1 MGQTRYT
8 NVRWLDRSYASWRNE
23 GYLQQRNIQLVDEE
37 PFNTMQ
43 DPFLF
48 QHNYAAELFIVR
60 HADAIPEADEIIPS
74 GIYDDLPLSRVGR
87 EQAQA
92 LAERLSSLNFDA
104 IYSSP
109 LRRCL
114 ETAEPLAER
123 LGIQPII
130 AEDLRELKLGTIR
143 PSPSDGNDLE
153 ALDKALQARQ
163 IDILRIPAE
172 AQHGLDCP
180 GSAPP
185 KE

>member
-60 HADAIPEADEIIPS
+60 HADAIPEEDEIIPS
-74 GIYDDLPLSRVGR
+74 GVYDDLPLSRVGR
-87 EQAQA
+87 EQADA
-92 LAERLSSLNFDA
+92 LAKRLCSSPIHRGSLSFNA

-109 LRRCL
+109 LRR
-114 ETAEPLAER
+114 
-123 LGIQPII
+123 G
-130 AEDLRELKLGTIR
+130 LGT
-143 PSPSDGNDLE
+143 
-153 ALDKALQARQ
+153 A
-163 IDILRIPAE
+163 
-172 AQHGLDCP
+172 
-180 GSAPP
+180 APVVQRLAITP
-185 KE
+185 TI